1 MAATRAPGRW
11 RGSLVRP
18 AGGGDRRRA
27 GDVIRLVA
35 GTLGGLALLLWAQS
49 SPASDRGLTTW
60 FVEVGTDL
68 PWIGITARVVLI
80 VVIPLVVVAV
90 GLATRSWRLLATAAS
105 AAATATVVTVALAPF
120 THPSASREAEL
131 ASLGVPSH
139 FPLVQVALPVAV
151 VAVGGAF
158 LARPMRRLLVVCIA
172 VGLGGFVLGA
182 QAMVLDVAAS
192 ALLGWAA
199 AGLAGLVFGAPVGDP
214 TPEEVADDLAGL
226 GVDVTDVVP
235 DGHPVWGTAR
245 YRGRTGSGPVVVDVH
260 GREASDARALQRA
273 WHALA
278 DKGGAGG
285 VVVGRREQAEHEAL
299 GLTLA
304 ERAGVRVPQLLAIG
318 SSPTSDDAYVVAA
331 DPGSRPI
338 VDGTGDDLDDAGLAA
353 VWAAVAAFHG
363 AGLAHGALDGE
374 SIQLTSDGDAVV
386 LDWHGVQLAA
396 AEADRDR
403 DRAAVLL
410 VTAAV
415 VGVDRAV
422 AAAADAVG
430 VDVLTRILPLC
441 QRGALDRRGRA
452 QVTKAVAAD
461 VRTAAAA
468 RLGIDPPELAELHR
482 VSASDLVLIGGS
494 LLGFWLLFSE
504 LSSIGD
510 LWATLA
516 SADWWWI
523 VGVLALAQVS
533 VVCVATALRGAVVQ
547 PLALGR
553 VVALEY
559 ADQFTGLV
567 GGTVAITATNIRFFQ
582 RQGMSAATAVT
593 AGVTSSLAGGA
604 VQAVIIVVSLPFLIH
619 SGRLDLGS
627 AGGGSDSSGGLG
639 SGRLLVVGVLL
650 IALVSGVV
658 ALVPRFRHAVVT
670 KVGPSVQSA
679 RSSLRELLHRPAKLL
694 TMLGGQAASQLVL
707 AIALGFALRAFG
719 AHLPL
724 LELLVINTF
733 ASLIGG
739 LAPVPGGMGAVEAG
753 LIAGFTAFGIDPT
766 TAGAATFAY
775 RLCTA
780 YLPPAWG
787 WPTLAWLRRHELL

>member
-1 MAATRAPGRW
+1 M
-11 RGSLVRP
+11 RP

-27 GDVIRLVA
+27 GDVIRLAA
-35 GTLGGLALLLWAQS
+35 GALGGLALLLWAQS
-49 SPASDRGLTTW
+49 SPASDRGLTGW

-80 VVIPLVVVAV
+80 VVIPLLVLVV
-90 GLATRSWRLLATAAS
+90 GLVTRSWRLLVTAAS
-105 AAATATVVTVALAPF
+105 AAATAAVVTLALAPF
-120 THPSASREAEL
+120 TTPSASREAEL
-131 ASLGVPSH
+131 TSWGIPSH

-151 VAVGGAF
+151 VAVGSAF
-158 LARPMRRLLVVCIA
+158 LARPMRRLLVTCIA

-182 QAMVLDVAAS
+182 QAMVLDVVAS

-214 TPEEVADDLAGL
+214 TPDEVADDLAGL
-226 GVDVTDVVP
+226 GMAVTDVVA

-245 YRGRTGSGPVVVDVH
+245 YRGRTASGAVVVDVH

-278 DKGGAGG
+278 DKGGADG

-318 SSPTSDDAYVVAA
+318 SAPTSDDAYVVAT

-338 VDGTGDDLDDAGLAA
+338 VERSADGVDPAVLGG
-353 VWAAVAAFHG
+353 VWAAVATFHA

-374 SIQLTSDGDAVV
+374 SLQLTAAGEVVV
-386 LDWHGVQLAA
+386 LDWHGVVLAA
-396 AEADRDR
+396 DEADRDR

-415 VGVDRAV
+415 AGVDQGV
-422 AAAADAVG
+422 AAAAEALGD
-430 VDVLTRILPLC
+430 DVLTRILPLC
-441 QRGALDRRGRA
+441 QRGALDRRGRG

-482 VSASDLVLIGGS
+482 VSVSDLVLIAGS

-516 SADWWWI
+516 SADWWW
-523 VGVLALAQVS
+523 VAAVLAMAQVS

-593 AGVTSSLAGGA
+593 AGVTSSLAGGL
-604 VQAVIIVVSLPFLIH
+604 VQAVIIIVSLPFLIH
-619 SGRLDLGS
+619 AGRLDLGAS
-627 AGGGSDSSGGLG
+627 GGGSGSGAGGGRWLI
-639 SGRLLVVGVLL
+639 LGVLV
-650 IALVSGVV
+650 IALLSGVV
-658 ALVPRFRHAVVT
+658 ALVPRFRRVVVS
-670 KVGPSVQSA
+670 KVGPSVHSA
-679 RSSLRELLHRPAKLL
+679 RASLRELLRRPAKLA
-694 TMLGGQAASQLVL
+694 TMVGGQAASQLVL

-719 AHLPL
+719 ASLPL
-724 LELLVINTF
+724 LDLLVINTF